1 MLMKQTRAE
10 DLTREPLLYRIRAFI
25 AKPANLLLVF
35 FLAVLVVL
43 SLLPLIT
50 MLSNMFTIHLGT
62 EKKITR
68 LPTGSWTLMHFQNLF
83 KGDEWSRV
91 NFWDPLKNSF
101 IIAIGA
107 GILGIAVGGTVAWFI
122 TRSDLKCKKFI
133 SAVFVFPYMMP
144 AWTLA
149 LFWINMFQNSQVGG
163 GNVGMIE
170 SLFGICMPEWF
181 VYGLFPIIVVTGLHY
196 SPFAYLLIGGILKN
210 MDATLEES
218 ATILKASRFTIIR
231 RITIPIVMPAI
242 LSTFLLI
249 FSSGFSSYTVPVFLG
264 SAVKC
269 FTLST
274 KMRALIQAGYQGQG
288 YIIAFVS
295 IILGCLILG
304 VNQWFTGKRKSFTTV
319 TGKSGQVSLVKL
331 RGANSVI
338 SAVMIVLV
346 TFFAIVPLFSFAL
359 ESVIRQ
365 PGNYSPSNMTL
376 QFWIGTEDSAYETG
390 MISGILLNPTMW
402 KAVGRQVLLAL
413 TVAMIVGTS
422 GMLIGYACVR
432 RRGSKLSRAVESLAF
447 FPYLMPAMAFGT
459 IYLAVATSNNFKFL
473 YGTFGLLVLVS
484 SIKFL
489 PFASRS
495 GVNSMLQ
502 IAPEIEEAAI
512 IFGVPWRKRMT
523 RILFPIQKSSILSG
537 YLLPVISVMR
547 EVAMFTLLVP
557 YSRYL
562 LTTMLF
568 SFNQTGYAQY
578 GSAVTLLIILII
590 MLINALTNKLTGAS
604 FDKGIGG

>member
-1 MLMKQTRAE
+1 MKQSRPD
-10 DLTREPLLYRIRAFI
+10 DLTREPLRYRLRAFI

-35 FLAVLVVL
+35 FLCVLVVL
-43 SLLPLIT
+43 SLFPMVT

-62 EKKITR
+62 EKKLTR
-68 LPTGSWTLMHFQNLF
+68 LPTGTFTLIHFQNLF
-83 KGDEWSRV
+83 KGSDWSRV
-91 NFWDPLKNSF
+91 NFWDPLVNSF
-101 IIAIGA
+101 IVAFGA
-107 GILGIAVGGTVAWFI
+107 GILGILIGGTVAWFV

-133 SAVFVFPYMMP
+133 SSVFVFPYMMP

-149 LFWINMFQNSQVGG
+149 LFWTNMFQNSRVGG

-170 SLFGICMPEWF
+170 SIFGVCMPEWF
-181 VYGLFPIIVVTGLHY
+181 VYGLFPMIVVIGLHY

-218 ATILKASRFTIIR
+218 ATILKAGRATIIR
-231 RITIPIVMPAI
+231 RVTIPIVMPAI

-269 FTLST
+269 YTLST

-288 YIIAFVS
+288 YIIAFIS
-295 IILGCLILG
+295 ILLGCIILGI
-304 VNQWFTGKRKSFTTV
+304 NQWFTGKRKSFTTV
-319 TGKSGQVSLVKL
+319 TGKSGQVSLVRLGK
-331 RGANSVI
+331 ANWPI
-338 SAVMIVLV
+338 AIVLIAFILFV
-346 TFFAIVPLFSFAL
+346 AIMPLISFAL

-365 PGNYSPSNMTL
+365 PGNYSFSNMTL
-376 QFWIGTEDSAYETG
+376 HFWIGTEDSAYETG
-390 MISGILLNPTMW
+390 MIAGILLNPTMW
-402 KAVGRQVLLAL
+402 KALGRQVLLAL
-413 TVAMIVGTS
+413 TVALIVGTS

-432 RRGSKLSRAVESLAF
+432 RRGTRLARLVESLAF

-459 IYLAVATSNNFKFL
+459 IYLAVATGDRFKFL
-473 YGTFGLLVLVS
+473 YGTFGLLVIVAS
-484 SIKFL
+484 VKFL

-502 IAPEIEEAAI
+502 IAPEIEEAAV
-512 IFGVPWRKRMT
+512 IFGVPWRTRMT

-547 EVAMFTLLVP
+547 EVALFTLLVP
-557 YSRYL
+557 YARYM

-568 SFNQTGYAQY
+568 SFNETGYAQY

-590 MLINALTNKLTGAS
+590 MLINAITNKLTGAS

>member
-1 MLMKQTRAE
+1 MRKPRPNSSL
-10 DLTREPLLYRIRAFI
+10 REPILYRLRAFFT
-25 AKPANLLLVF
+25 KPSNLLLVF
-35 FLAVLVVL
+35 FLGVLVVL
-43 SLLPLIT
+43 SLMPMVT
-50 MLSNMFTIHLGT
+50 MLSNMFTVHLGL
-62 EKKITR
+62 EKR
-68 LPTGSWTLMHFQNLF
+68 LYRQNVGSFTVKHFEKLF
-83 KGDEWSRV
+83 EGGDWSDV
-91 NFWDPLKNSF
+91 NFWEPLKNSF
-101 IIAIGA
+101 VVAAGA
-107 GILGIAVGGTVAWFI
+107 GILGIAIGGTIAWFV

-149 LFWINMFQNSQVGG
+149 LFWTNMFQNSKVGG
-163 GNVGMIE
+163 GNIGMVE
-170 SLFGICMPEWF
+170 SIFGVCMPEWF
-181 VYGLFPIIVVTGLHY
+181 VFGLFPMIVVIGLHY

-218 ATILKASRFTIIR
+218 ATILKASRWTIIR
-231 RITIPIVMPAI
+231 RVTIPIVMPAI

-264 SAVKC
+264 SAVKTY
-269 FTLST
+269 TLST
-274 KMRALIQAGYQGQG
+274 KMRQLINAGYEGQG
-288 YIIAFVS
+288 YIIAFISIVLGC
-295 IILGCLILG
+295 IILGI
-304 VNQWFTGKRKSFTTV
+304 NQWFTGKRKSFTTV

-331 RGANSVI
+331 RKANWPI
-338 SAVMIVLV
+338 TIALMIFICFV
-346 TFFAIVPLFSFAL
+346 AIMPLISFAL

-365 PGNYSPSNMTL
+365 PGNYSLSNMTL
-376 QFWIGTEDSAYETG
+376 HFWIGTEDSAYETG
-390 MISGILLNPTMW
+390 MIAGILLNSTMW

-413 TVAMIVGTS
+413 SVALIVGTS

-432 RRGSKLSRAVESLAF
+432 RRGTRLSRYVESLAF

-459 IYLAVATSNNFKFL
+459 IYLALATSENFKWL
-473 YGTFGLLVLVS
+473 YGTFGLLVIVS
-484 SIKFL
+484 AVKFL

-523 RILFPIQKSSILSG
+523 LILFPIQKSSILSG

-547 EVAMFTLLVP
+547 EVALYTLLVP
-557 YSRYL
+557 YARYL

-568 SFNQTGYAQY
+568 SFNETGYAQY

-590 MLINALTNKLTGAS
+590 MIINGVTNKLTGAS

>member
-1 MLMKQTRAE
+1 MKKPHPNSS
-10 DLTREPLLYRIRAFI
+10 LREPLIYRLRAFVT
-25 AKPANLLLVF
+25 KPANLLLIF
-35 FLAVLVVL
+35 FLSVLAVL
-43 SLLPLIT
+43 SLMPMVT
-50 MLSNMFTIHLGT
+50 MLSNMFTVHLGI
-62 EKKITR
+62 EKRLYR
-68 LPTGSWTLMHFQNLF
+68 LPTGSWTVNHFIKLF
-83 KGDEWSRV
+83 EGGDWSSV
-91 NFWDPLKNSF
+91 NFWVPLKNSF
-101 IIAIGA
+101 IVAIGS
-107 GILGIAVGGTVAWFI
+107 GILGIAIGGTIAWFI

-133 SAVFVFPYMMP
+133 SSVFVFPYMMP

-149 LFWINMFQNSQVGG
+149 LFWTNMFQNSKVGG
-163 GNVGMIE
+163 GNVGMLE
-170 SLFGICMPEWF
+170 SIFGVCMPEWF
-181 VYGLFPIIVVTGLHY
+181 VYGLFPMIIVIGLHY

-218 ATILKASRFTIIR
+218 ATILKASRWTIIK

-264 SAVKC
+264 SAVKTY
-269 FTLST
+269 TLST
-274 KMRALIQAGYQGQG
+274 KMRQLIQAGYEGQG
-288 YIIAFVS
+288 YIIAFIS
-295 IILGCLILG
+295 ILLGCIILGI
-304 VNQWFTGKRKSFTTV
+304 NQWFTGKRKSFTTV

-331 RGANSVI
+331 RKANWPITVLLILFI
-338 SAVMIVLV
+338 SFIAVL
-346 TFFAIVPLFSFAL
+346 PLISFAL

-365 PGNYSPSNMTL
+365 PGNYSLSNMTL
-376 QFWIGTEDSAYETG
+376 HFWVGTEASAYETG
-390 MISGILLNPTMW
+390 MIAGILLNDTMW

-413 TVAMIVGTS
+413 VVALIVGTS

-432 RRGSKLSRAVESLAF
+432 RRGSKLSRFVESLAF

-459 IYLAVATSNNFKFL
+459 IYLAVATSANFKWL
-473 YGTFGLLVLVS
+473 YGTFALLVIVS
-484 SIKFL
+484 AVKFL

-547 EVAMFTLLVP
+547 EVALFTLLVP
-557 YSRYL
+557 FPRYL

-568 SFNQTGYAQY
+568 SFNETGYAQY

-590 MLINALTNKLTGAS
+590 MIINTLTNKITGAS

>member
-1 MLMKQTRAE
+1 MKKQRP
-10 DLTREPLLYRIRAFI
+10 DSLQHEPLIYRLRAFVT
-25 AKPANLLLVF
+25 KPANLLLVF
-35 FLAVLVVL
+35 FLGVLVVL
-43 SLLPLIT
+43 SLMPMVT
-50 MLSNMFTIHLGT
+50 MLTNMFTIHLGT
-62 EKKITR
+62 EKRLYR
-68 LPTGSWTLMHFQNLF
+68 LPVGSWTLMHFQKLF
-83 KGDEWSRV
+83 EVSDWSSV
-91 NFWDPLKNSF
+91 NFWEPLKNSF
-101 IIAIGA
+101 IVAIGS
-107 GILGIAVGGTVAWFI
+107 GILGIAIGGSIAWFV

-133 SAVFVFPYMMP
+133 SSVFVFPYMMP

-149 LFWINMFQNSQVGG
+149 LFWTNMFQNSKVGG
-163 GNVGMIE
+163 GNIGMVE
-170 SLFGICMPEWF
+170 SIFGVCMPEWF
-181 VYGLFPIIVVTGLHY
+181 VYGLFPMIIVIGLHY

-218 ATILKASRFTIIR
+218 ATILKASRWTIIR
-231 RITIPIVMPAI
+231 RITIPIVMPAV

-264 SAVKC
+264 SAVKTY
-269 FTLST
+269 TLST

-288 YIIAFVS
+288 YIIAFIS
-295 IILGCLILG
+295 ILMGCIILGI
-304 VNQWFTGKRKSFTTV
+304 NQWFTGKRKSFTTV

-331 RGANSVI
+331 RRANWPI
-338 SAVMIVLV
+338 TIVLIV
-346 TFFAIVPLFSFAL
+346 FISFVAIMPLISFAL

-365 PGNYSPSNMTL
+365 PGNYSLSNMTL
-376 QFWIGTEDSAYETG
+376 HFWIGTEDSAYETG
-390 MISGILLNPTMW
+390 MIAGILLNDTMW

-413 TVAMIVGTS
+413 TVALIVGTS

-432 RRGSKLSRAVESLAF
+432 RRGTRLSRYVESLAF

-459 IYLAVATSNNFKFL
+459 IYLAVATSENFKWL

-484 SIKFL
+484 AVKFL

-547 EVAMFTLLVP
+547 EVALFTLLVP
-557 YSRYL
+557 YARYL

-568 SFNQTGYAQY
+568 SFNETGYAQY

-590 MLINALTNKLTGAS
+590 MIINGLTNKLTGAS

>member
-1 MLMKQTRAE
+1 MRKPRPNSSL
-10 DLTREPLLYRIRAFI
+10 REPMIYRLRAFFT
-25 AKPANLLLVF
+25 KPSNLLLVF
-35 FLAVLVVL
+35 FLSVLVVL
-43 SLLPLIT
+43 SLMPMVT
-50 MLSNMFTIHLGT
+50 MLSNMFTVHLGL
-62 EKKITR
+62 EKR
-68 LPTGSWTLMHFQNLF
+68 LYRKSVGDFTTQHFIKLFEGS
-83 KGDEWSRV
+83 DWSDV
-91 NFWDPLKNSF
+91 NFWEPLKNSF
-101 IIAIGA
+101 IVAAGAGVLGIAIG
-107 GILGIAVGGTVAWFI
+107 GSIAWCV

-149 LFWINMFQNSQVGG
+149 LFWTNMFQNSKVGG
-163 GNVGMIE
+163 GNIGMVE
-170 SLFGICMPEWF
+170 SIFGVCMPEWF
-181 VYGLFPIIVVTGLHY
+181 VFGLFPMIVVIGLHY

-210 MDATLEES
+210 MDATLEDS
-218 ATILKASRFTIIR
+218 ATILKASRWTIIR

-264 SAVKC
+264 SAVKTY
-269 FTLST
+269 TLST
-274 KMRALIQAGYQGQG
+274 KMRQLINAGYEGQG
-288 YIIAFVS
+288 YIIAFISIVLGC
-295 IILGCLILG
+295 IILGI
-304 VNQWFTGKRKSFTTV
+304 NQWFTGKRKSFTTV

-331 RGANSVI
+331 RKANWPI
-338 SAVMIVLV
+338 TIVLIV
-346 TFFAIVPLFSFAL
+346 FICFVAIMPLVSFAL

-365 PGNYSPSNMTL
+365 PGNYSLSNMTL
-376 QFWIGTEDSAYETG
+376 HFWIGTEDSAYETG
-390 MISGILLNPTMW
+390 MIAGILLNPTMW
-402 KAVGRQVLLAL
+402 KAVGRQVLLAIS
-413 TVAMIVGTS
+413 VALIVGTS

-432 RRGSKLSRAVESLAF
+432 RRGSRLSRMVESLAF

-459 IYLAVATSNNFKFL
+459 IYLAVATSENFKWL
-473 YGTFGLLVLVS
+473 YGTFGLLVIVS
-484 SIKFL
+484 AVKFL

-502 IAPEIEEAAI
+502 IAPEIEEAAT
-512 IFGVPWRKRMT
+512 IFGVPWHKRMT

-547 EVAMFTLLVP
+547 EVALYTLLVP
-557 YSRYL
+557 YARYL

-568 SFNQTGYAQY
+568 SFNETGYAQY

-590 MLINALTNKLTGAS
+590 MIINGLTNKLTGAS

>member
-1 MLMKQTRAE
+1 MTKRPQQR
-10 DLTREPLLYRIRAFI
+10 DLTCEPLRYRLRAFVN
-25 AKPANLLLVF
+25 KPANLLLVF
-35 FLAVLVVL
+35 FLLVLTLL

-50 MLSNMFTIHLGT
+50 MLSNMFTVHLGT
-62 EKKITR
+62 EKKLMR
-68 LPTGSWTLMHFQNLF
+68 LPVGTWTLNHFAKLF
-83 KGDEWSRV
+83 KGDDWSYV
-91 NFWDPLKNSF
+91 NFWQPLGNSF
-101 IIAIGA
+101 IVAMGA
-107 GILGIAVGGTVAWFI
+107 GLLGILVGGSVAWFI

-133 SAVFVFPYMMP
+133 SSVFVFPYMMP

-149 LFWINMFQNSQVGG
+149 LFWTNMFQNSRVGG
-163 GNVGMIE
+163 GNIGMVE
-170 SLFGICMPEWF
+170 SLFGVCMPEWF
-181 VYGLFPIIVVTGLHY
+181 VYGLFPMIVVTGLHY

-218 ATILKASRFTIIR
+218 ATILKASRATIIR

-269 FTLST
+269 YTLST

-295 IILGCLILG
+295 ILLGCLILG
-304 VNQWFTGKRKSFTTV
+304 INQWFTGKRKSFTTV

-331 RGANSVI
+331 RKANLPI
-338 SAVMIVLV
+338 SILLIVFV
-346 TFFAIVPLFSFAL
+346 AFFAIVPLVSFAL

-365 PGNYSPSNMTL
+365 PGNYSLSNMTL
-376 QFWIGTEDSAYETG
+376 HFWIGTEDSAYETG
-390 MISGILLNPTMW
+390 MIAGILLNPTMW

-413 TVAMIVGTS
+413 TVSMVVGTS

-432 RRGSKLSRAVESLAF
+432 RRGTRLARMVDSLAF

-459 IYLAVATSNNFKFL
+459 IYLAVATGDHFKFL
-473 YGTFGLLVLVS
+473 YGTFGLLVLVAS
-484 SIKFL
+484 VKFL

-502 IAPEIEEAAI
+502 IAPEIEEAAT
-512 IFGVPWRKRMT
+512 IFGVPWHKRMT

-547 EVAMFTLLVP
+547 EVALFTLLVP
-557 YSRYL
+557 YARYL

-568 SFNQTGYAQY
+568 SFNETGYAQY

>member
-1 MLMKQTRAE
+1 MIKQP
-10 DLTREPLLYRIRAFI
+10 DLRKEPLKYRLRAFFT
-25 AKPANLLLVF
+25 KPANLILVF
-35 FLAVLVVL
+35 FLLIFLAL
-43 SLLPLIT
+43 SLAPLIS
-50 MLSNMFTIHLGT
+50 MLSNMFFVHAGN
-62 EKKITR
+62 EKRMLR
-68 LPTGSWTLMHFQNLF
+68 LNTGAWTWQHFVKLF
-83 KGDEWSRV
+83 TPGDWSRV
-91 NFWDPLKNSF
+91 NFWEPLWHSLVM
-101 IIAIGA
+101 ALGA
-107 GILGIAVGGTVAWFI
+107 GILGILIGGSVAWFI

-149 LFWINMFQNSQVGG
+149 MFWTNVFQNSNVGG
-163 GNVGMIE
+163 GNVG
-170 SLFGICMPEWF
+170 LFEALTGICMPEWF
-181 VYGLFPIIVVTGLHY
+181 VFGLFPMIVVIGLHY

-210 MDATLEES
+210 MDATLEDS
-218 ATILKASRFTIIR
+218 ATILKASRWTIIR
-231 RITIPIVMPAI
+231 RITVPIVMPAI

-269 FTLST
+269 WTLST
-274 KMRALIQAGYQGQG
+274 KMRSLIQNGYQGQG

-295 IILGCLILG
+295 ILLGCLILG
-304 VNQWFTGKRKSFTTV
+304 INQWFTGKRKSFTTV

-331 RGANSVI
+331 RKANWPI
-338 SAVMIVLV
+338 SIALIVFTV
-346 TFFAIVPLFSFAL
+346 FFAIVPLITFAL

-365 PGNYSPSNMTL
+365 PGNYHLSNMTL
-376 QFWIGTEDSAYETG
+376 QFWIGTEASAYETG
-390 MISGILLNPTMW
+390 MISGILLNKEMW
-402 KAVGRQVLLAL
+402 MGVLRQVLLAL
-413 TVAMIVGTS
+413 TVALLVGTS

-432 RRGSKLSRAVESLAF
+432 RRASRLSRMVESLAF

-459 IYLAVATSNNFKFL
+459 IYLAMATSDNFKFL
-473 YGTFGLLVLVS
+473 YGTFGLLVLVAA
-484 SIKFL
+484 IKFL

-502 IAPEIEEAAI
+502 IAPEIEEAAV
-512 IFGVPWRKRMT
+512 IFGVPWHKRMT

-547 EVAMFTLLVP
+547 EVALFTLLVP
-557 YSRYL
+557 KPRYL

-568 SFNQTGYAQY
+568 SFNETGYAQY

-590 MLINALTNKLTGAS
+590 MIINAVTNKLTGAS

>member
-1 MLMKQTRAE
+1 MKQSRPV
-10 DLTREPLLYRIRAFI
+10 DLTREPLRYRLRAFI
-25 AKPANLLLVF
+25 SKPANLLLVF

-43 SLLPLIT
+43 SLMPMMT

-68 LPTGSWTLMHFQNLF
+68 LPTGTWTLVHFQNLF
-83 KGDEWSRV
+83 KGNEWSQV
-91 NFWDPLKNSF
+91 NFWEPLKNSF
-101 IIAIGA
+101 IVAFGS
-107 GILGIAVGGTVAWFI
+107 GILGIAVGGSIAWFV

-133 SAVFVFPYMMP
+133 SSVFVFPYMMP

-149 LFWINMFQNSQVGG
+149 LFWTNMFQNLQVGG

-170 SLFGICMPEWF
+170 SIFGICMPEWF
-181 VYGLFPIIVVTGLHY
+181 VYGLFPMIVVIGLHY

-269 FTLST
+269 YTLST

-288 YIIAFVS
+288 YIIAFIS
-295 IILGCLILG
+295 ILLGCIILGI
-304 VNQWFTGKRKSFTTV
+304 NQWFTGKRKSFTTV

-331 RGANSVI
+331 RKANWPI
-338 SAVMIVLV
+338 TIVLIV
-346 TFFAIVPLFSFAL
+346 FILFVAIMPLVSFAL

-365 PGNYSPSNMTL
+365 PGNYSLSNMTL
-376 QFWIGTEDSAYETG
+376 HFWIGTEDSAYETG
-390 MISGILLNPTMW
+390 MIAGILLNTTMW

-432 RRGSKLSRAVESLAF
+432 RRGTRLSRFVESLAF

-459 IYLAVATSNNFKFL
+459 IYLAVATSAQFKFL
-473 YGTFGLLVLVS
+473 YGTFGLLVIVAS
-484 SIKFL
+484 VKFL

-512 IFGVPWRKRMT
+512 IFGVPWHKRMT

-547 EVAMFTLLVP
+547 EVALFTLLVP
-557 YSRYL
+557 YARYM

-568 SFNQTGYAQY
+568 SFNETGYAQY

-590 MLINALTNKLTGAS
+590 MLINGITNKLTGAS

>member
-1 MLMKQTRAE
+1 MRKPRPNSSV
-10 DLTREPLLYRIRAFI
+10 REPLIYRLRAFFT
-25 AKPANLLLVF
+25 KPSNLLLVF
-35 FLAVLVVL
+35 FLSVLVVL
-43 SLLPLIT
+43 SLMPMIT
-50 MLSNMFTIHLGT
+50 MLSNMFTVHLGL
-62 EKKITR
+62 EKR
-68 LPTGSWTLMHFQNLF
+68 LYRQQVGSFTTQHFVKLF
-83 KGDEWSRV
+83 EGSEWSDV
-91 NFWDPLKNSF
+91 NFWEPLKNSF
-101 IIAIGA
+101 IVAAGA
-107 GILGIAVGGTVAWFI
+107 GILGIAIGGSIAWFV

-149 LFWINMFQNSQVGG
+149 LFWTNMFQNSKVGG
-163 GNVGMIE
+163 GNIGMVE
-170 SLFGICMPEWF
+170 SIFGVCMPEWF
-181 VYGLFPIIVVTGLHY
+181 VFGLFPMIVVIGLHY

-210 MDATLEES
+210 MDATLEDS
-218 ATILKASRFTIIR
+218 ATILKASRWTIIR

-264 SAVKC
+264 SAVKTY
-269 FTLST
+269 TLST
-274 KMRALIQAGYQGQG
+274 KMRQLINAGYEGQG
-288 YIIAFVS
+288 YIIAFISIVLGC
-295 IILGCLILG
+295 IILGI
-304 VNQWFTGKRKSFTTV
+304 NQWFTGKRKSFTTV

-331 RGANSVI
+331 RKANWPI
-338 SAVMIVLV
+338 TIVLIV
-346 TFFAIVPLFSFAL
+346 FICFVAIMPLVSFAL

-365 PGNYSPSNMTL
+365 PGNYSLSNMTL
-376 QFWIGTEDSAYETG
+376 HFWIGTEDSAYETG
-390 MISGILLNPTMW
+390 MIAGILLNDTMW
-402 KAVGRQVLLAL
+402 KAVGRQVLLAI
-413 TVAMIVGTS
+413 TVALIVGTS

-432 RRGSKLSRAVESLAF
+432 RRGSRLSRMVESLAF

-459 IYLAVATSNNFKFL
+459 IYLAVATSENFKWL
-473 YGTFGLLVLVS
+473 YGTFGLLVIVS
-484 SIKFL
+484 AVKFL

-502 IAPEIEEAAI
+502 IAPEIEEAAT
-512 IFGVPWRKRMT
+512 IFGVPWHKRMT

-547 EVAMFTLLVP
+547 EVALYTLLVP
-557 YSRYL
+557 YARYL

-568 SFNQTGYAQY
+568 SFNETGYAQY

-590 MLINALTNKLTGAS
+590 MIINGLTNKLTGAS